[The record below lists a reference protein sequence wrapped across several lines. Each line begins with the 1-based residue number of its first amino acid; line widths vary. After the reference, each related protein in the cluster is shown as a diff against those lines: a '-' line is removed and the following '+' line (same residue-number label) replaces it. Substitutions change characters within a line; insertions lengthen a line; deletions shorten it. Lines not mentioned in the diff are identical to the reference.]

1 MQYEKYLL
9 RIRYLRELVIK
20 ERTGPPK
27 ELARK
32 LGISERMV
40 YRYLQMLNE
49 ENPISYSRL
58 KKSYIFSTL
67 PQNGSDV
74 L

>member
-32 LGISERMV
+32 LGISRRMV
-40 YRYLQMLNE
+40 FEYLNE
-49 ENPISYSRL
+49 L
-58 KKSYIFSTL
+58 KVSGKRVNYCRKRRCYFYDS
-67 PQNGSDV
+67 GSDK
-74 L
+74 